1 MTPPLLLA
9 LLGLLYILVF
19 GGLMFLRQEGISAR
33 FAIEASV
40 IVIIVAGVAQATG
53 FAMNPALFLILL
65 HVITMRARLL
75 VDLGNAL
82 AWRKEWVAAARAYA
96 VAARLWPDDASRLI
110 VRMNQGV
117 LALQRGQ
124 LDDAIAGLRQ
134 VLAEAASGYLGAK
147 HESACHYNLAVA
159 YQKKGLD
166 AQATLEFNAVLDTW
180 PASEYARYASI
191 ALERRRKAGA
201 GDSAASQP

>member
-9 LLGLLYILVF
+9 LLGLLYTLVF

-33 FAIEASV
+33 FAIEACV
-40 IVIIVAGVAQATG
+40 IVAIVAGAAQLTG
-53 FAMNPALFLILL
+53 FALNPAIFIILL
-65 HVITMRARLL
+65 HAITMRARLL

-82 AWRKEWVAAARAYA
+82 ARRKEWVAAARAYA
-96 VAARLWPDDASRLI
+96 LAARLWPDDASRLI

-124 LDDAIAGLRQ
+124 PDTAIAALRQ
-134 VLAEAASGYLGAK
+134 VLSEATGGYLGAK

-159 YQKKGLD
+159 YLKKGLD

-191 ALERRRKAGA
+191 ALERRRKGGGA
-201 GDSAASQP
+201 Q

>member
-1 MTPPLLLA
+1 MTPPLLLL

-33 FAIEASV
+33 FAIEACV
-40 IVIIVAGVAQATG
+40 IVAIVAGAAQAAG
-53 FAMNPALFLILL
+53 FVMNPAIFIILL
-65 HVITMRARLL
+65 HSITMRARLL
-75 VDLGNAL
+75 VDLGNML
-82 AWRKEWVAAARAYA
+82 AQRTELAAAARAYA
-96 VAARLWPDDASRLI
+96 LAERLWPDDAGRLI

-124 LDDAIAGLRQ
+124 PDDAIATLRQ
-134 VLAEAASGYLGAK
+134 VLTEAAGGYLGPK

-159 YQKKGLD
+159 YLKKGLE

-201 GDSAASQP
+201 GDSAAGQQ

>member
-1 MTPPLLLA
+1 MSPPLLLA

-40 IVIIVAGVAQATG
+40 IVAGVAGLAQLTG
-53 FAMNPALFLILL
+53 FAMNPAIFILLL

-75 VDLGNAL
+75 ADLGNML
-82 AWRKEWVAAARAYA
+82 AQRKELAAAARVYLLAE
-96 VAARLWPDDASRLI
+96 RLWPDEASRHI

-124 LDDAIAGLRQ
+124 PDEAIATLRQ
-134 VLAEAASGYLGAK
+134 VLTEAAGGYLGAK

-180 PASEYARYASI
+180 PASEYARYANI
-191 ALERRRKAGA
+191 ALERRKRAG
-201 GDSAASQP
+201 

>member
-33 FAIEASV
+33 FAIEAGV
-40 IVIIVAGVAQATG
+40 IVVIVAGVAQATG

-65 HVITMRARLL
+65 HLIAMRVRLL

-82 AWRKEWVAAARAYA
+82 ARRRRWAEAGRVYA
-96 VAARLWPDDASRLI
+96 LAGRLWPDDASRLI

-117 LALQRGQ
+117 LALQQGRP
-124 LDDAIAGLRQ
+124 DVAIADLRQ
-134 VLAEAASGYLGAK
+134 VLSEAAGGYLGPK

-159 YQKKGLD
+159 YLKKGLD

-180 PASEYARYASI
+180 PASEYARYARI
-191 ALERRRKAGA
+191 ALERRRKAAA
-201 GDSAASQP
+201 GDATAGQQ

>member
-1 MTPPLLLA
+1 MTQPLLLA

-40 IVIIVAGVAQATG
+40 IVAIVAGAAQVTG
-53 FAMNPALFLILL
+53 FTMNPAIFIILL

-75 VDLGNAL
+75 VDLGNML
-82 AWRKEWVAAARAYA
+82 AQRKEWAAADRAYYLA
-96 VAARLWPDDASRLI
+96 EGLWPDDAGRLI
-110 VRMNQGV
+110 VQMNQGV
-117 LALQRGQ
+117 LALQRDRF
-124 LDDAIAGLRQ
+124 DDAIATLRQ
-134 VLAEAASGYLGAK
+134 VLTEAAGGYLGPK

-159 YQKKGLD
+159 YLKKGLD

-180 PASEYARYASI
+180 PASEYARYANI
-191 ALERRRKAGA
+191 ALERRKKG
-201 GDSAASQP
+201 GDGDQ